1 MNAPIASASLYVGDL
16 HADVTEPMLFE
27 IFSPVGPVASIRVCR
42 DAVTRRSLGY
52 AYVNFHNMVD
62 AERALDT
69 LNYSEIKSQPCR
81 IMWKHR
87 DPSIRKTG
95 LGNVFIK
102 NLDKQLD
109 NRHLNDTFSAFGNIV
124 SCKVATDEQGVSK
137 GYGYVQYETKEEAEN
152 AINKVNGMLICDKK
166 VFVGH
171 FVPKQEREKNTSS
184 DNTFTNVFIKN
195 LPEDVEDLKTNF
207 EKFGKITSSVVMKGE
222 DGKSKCFGFVNYET
236 HEAAEKA
243 VTELNGKKI
252 GEKEIYV
259 GRAEK
264 KARREAEMRRKL
276 EQRRAEQQAKYQG
289 VNLYIKNLDDTIDDE
304 KLRTAFKEFGE
315 ITSAKVMIDEKNNSK
330 GFGFVC
336 YQTPDEATKAVT
348 GMNGQLL
355 AGKPIYVALHQTR
368 EVRRAQL
375 TQQFAQRQGFGNMQR
390 LHMMPNG
397 HMPMFYPPGP
407 GGPQQ
412 RPGQVFMFPQGMP
425 PRGQFIHPQMVQMQR
440 QNRNQGRGR
449 GQAGGAQGPQGGQR
463 QQGQGQQRGMK
474 FQPGVVN
481 QRQQNQAGAG
491 GAAPAPAAA
500 AAAPATGQMPELD
513 AKALAAAPAQQQKAM
528 LGEHLYMRIQKGQ
541 PALAGKITGMLL
553 ELDNTE
559 VLHLIEDANALDAK
573 VNEALAALQ
582 SAGQS

>member
-27 IFSPVGPVASIRVCR
+27 IFSHVGPVASIRVCR

-69 LNYSEIKSQPCR
+69 LNYTEVKGQPCR

-124 SCKVATDEQGVSK
+124 SCKVAADDAGVSK

-152 AINKVNGMLICDKK
+152 AISKVNGMLICDKK

-171 FVPKQEREKNTSS
+171 FVPKQEREKSINS
-184 DNTFTNVFIKN
+184 DVTFTNVFVKN
-195 LPEDVEDLKTNF
+195 LPEDCDDLKPMF
-207 EKFGKITSSVVMKGE
+207 EKFGKITSTVVMK
-222 DGKSKCFGFVNYET
+222 DANGKSKMFGFVNFET
-236 HEAAEKA
+236 HEAADKA
-243 VTELNGKKI
+243 VAELNNKKI
-252 GEKEIYV
+252 GDKEIYV

-276 EQRRAEQQAKYQG
+276 EMRRAEQQAKYQG
-289 VNLYIKNLDDTIDDE
+289 VNLYVKNLDETIDDD
-304 KLRTAFKEFGE
+304 KLRTEFAQFGT
-315 ITSAKVMIDEKNNSK
+315 ITSAKVMVDEKKNSK

-336 YQTPDEATKAVT
+336 FSTPEEATKAVT
-348 GMNGQLL
+348 GMNQQMI
-355 AGKPIYVALHQTR
+355 AQKPIYVALHQTR

-375 TQQFAQRQGFGNMQR
+375 QQQFAAQRQGFGNMQR
-390 LHMMPNG
+390 MQMMPNG
-397 HMPMFYPPGP
+397 GQMPMFYPPGP
-407 GGPQQ
+407 GGPG
-412 RPGQVFMFPQGMP
+412 RPGQVFMFPQGIP
-425 PRGQFIHPQMVQMQR
+425 PRGFMHPGMQVQMRGQR
-440 QNRNQGRGR
+440 QPGRGR
-449 GQAGGAQGPQGGQR
+449 GQAGQQGQPAQR
-463 QQGQGQQRGMK
+463 QQGQQGQQRGMK
-474 FQPGVVN
+474 FAANVVN
-481 QRQQNQAGAG
+481 QRQQGQAAPAAGA
-491 GAAPAPAAA
+491 AAPAAA
-500 AAAPATGQMPELD
+500 AAAPGEGAMPVLD
-513 AKALAAAPAQQQKAM
+513 AKALAAAPEQQQKAM
-528 LGEHLYMRIQKGQ
+528 LGEHLYLRISKLGQ
-541 PALAGKITGMLL
+541 QQLAGKITGMLL

-559 VLHLIEDANALDAK
+559 VLHLIEDAAALDAK
-573 VNEALAALQ
+573 VNEALSALQ
-582 SAGQS
+582 AAGA